1 VARFLAERP
10 EGGWLENGQLQDVL
24 EAFGLPLL
32 ESVVADGPDAAV
44 AAFTA
49 AGRPVALKVVAEGV
63 LHKAAA
69 GGVRLGLE
77 SADAVRRAAAEFAA
91 LFGPRLRGYLV
102 QPMAPPGP
110 ELLVGVTGDPAFG
123 PLVTLGLGGTAT
135 DLAADRTHRL
145 VPLSDADAEEM
156 LGTFHAGAL
165 LFDPHRDPPLDRRA
179 VVDTVLRIGRLADEL
194 PDVAELD
201 LNPLVVG
208 ADGCV
213 VVDARIR
220 VAPTPIVDPAL
231 RALVC

>member
-1 VARFLAERP
+1 
-10 EGGWLENGQLQDVL
+10 
-24 EAFGLPLL
+24 
-32 ESVVADGPDAAV
+32 
-44 AAFTA
+44 
-49 AGRPVALKVVAEGV
+49 VALKVVAEGV

-220 VAPTPIVDPAL
+220 VAPTPIVDPTL